1 MLERVSIDERLS
13 DIVRLSDLVLDLLG
27 DDVLSLGQFEDIF
40 LSVNDLESTLNDVEL
55 ANISSVDPTLRVKSF
70 RCQLRLSVI
79 ALECDIASVANFSS
93 RQRVSKGI
101 FIIAEVVHVGDINQL
116 DFYTRE
122 WCSDM
127 ANFRIVVPGDRD
139 SCCTFSL
146 SISFLDLT
154 AECYLKEVKDI
165 F

>member
-55 ANISSVDPTLRVKSF
+55 ANISSMDPTLRVKSF
-70 RCQLRLSVI
+70 LCQLRLSVI
-79 ALECDIASVANFSS
+79 PLEGNIASVANFTS
-93 RQRVSKGI
+93 RQRVTKGI
-101 FIIAEVVHVGDINQL
+101 FIITEIVHVGDINQL
-116 DFYTRE
+116 YFYTRE

-127 ANFRIVVPGDRD
+127 ANFWIVVPGD
-139 SCCTFSL
+139 
-146 SISFLDLT
+146 
-154 AECYLKEVKDI
+154 
-165 F
+165 